1 MIIASKRMGKG
12 DFRSDKNQTG
22 AYLGRDLEIV
32 KFYCFDASFFFLETL
47 MRSVLIG
54 QWAELPDAV
63 SAELNS
69 CL

>member
-22 AYLGRDLEIV
+22 AYLGRDLGIV
-32 KFYCFDASFFFLETL
+32 KFIVLMHHFFLETL
-47 MRSVLIG
+47 MRGVLIG
-54 QWAELPDAV
+54 QWAELPGAV
-63 SAELNS
+63 SVELNS

>member
-32 KFYCFDASFFFLETL
+32 KFYCFDASFFLGTL
-47 MRSVLIG
+47 MRSVMIG
-54 QWAELPDAV
+54 RWAELPDV
-63 SAELNS
+63 ITAELNS